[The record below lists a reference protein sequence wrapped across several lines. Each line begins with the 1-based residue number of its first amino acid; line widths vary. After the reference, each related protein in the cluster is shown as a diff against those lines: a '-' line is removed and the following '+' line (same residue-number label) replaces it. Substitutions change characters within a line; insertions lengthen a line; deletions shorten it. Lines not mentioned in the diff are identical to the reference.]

1 MVEILLYSHWDCV
14 ISTVRQEKVYGLYK
28 GMASPAVG
36 VAFINALV
44 FGAFNRIMKL
54 QEGNGY
60 GNIMI
65 AGMGAGVITSFITCP
80 MELVKVQ
87 LQNQTVGHTG
97 PIDCL
102 RRIYTTGGLR
112 ACFTGIIPTAMR
124 ELSFGPY
131 FVTYELT
138 AGLGPILGG
147 GLAGIMAWIST
158 YPADVIKTRIQ
169 AEPGKYK
176 GVIDCLRTCYQK
188 EGLTVLFRGMAPT
201 LLRAFPCNA
210 ATFFAYTW
218 TMRLLVNE
226 KNEYHVAATYDD
238 KNTAAL

>member
-1 MVEILLYSHWDCV
+1 
-14 ISTVRQEKVYGLYK
+14 
-28 GMASPAVG
+28 
-36 VAFINALV
+36 
-44 FGAFNRIMKL
+44 
-54 QEGNGY
+54 
-60 GNIMI
+60 
-65 AGMGAGVITSFITCP
+65 

-158 YPADVIKTRIQ
+158 YPAGMKKQQ
-169 AEPGKYK
+169 A
-176 GVIDCLRTCYQK
+176 
-188 EGLTVLFRGMAPT
+188 VLKDELYLHNAFRCNQDQNSS
-201 LLRAFPCNA
+201 RA
-210 ATFFAYTW
+210 W
-218 TMRLLVNE
+218 
-226 KNEYHVAATYDD
+226 KI
-238 KNTAAL
+238 